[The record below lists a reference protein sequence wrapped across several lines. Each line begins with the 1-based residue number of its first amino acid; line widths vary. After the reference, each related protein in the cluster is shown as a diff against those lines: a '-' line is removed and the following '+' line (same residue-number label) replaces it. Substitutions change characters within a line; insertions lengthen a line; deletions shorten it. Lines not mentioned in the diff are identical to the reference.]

1 MSIYKGGYLTID
13 CGGQDILTESGITVP
28 GISDAVKTAF
38 GKIVIL
44 QNVLIGD
51 PFKYFILDNFNDSV
65 SSYDYT
71 NTEIAIS
78 IGKENDNIIAT
89 AIE

>member
-13 CGGQDILTESGITVP
+13 CGGGDILTERGIVVP
-28 GISDAVKTAF
+28 GVSEAVKESF
-38 GKIVIL
+38 GKTVIL

-51 PFKYFILDNFNDSV
+51 PFKYFVLDNITDSG

-71 NTEIAIS
+71 NTEIVIS
-78 IGKENDNIIAT
+78 ISKTEDAIVAT
-89 AIE
+89 AI